1 VKNIINF
8 LVLILFII
16 CKQAYA
22 DGENVS
28 LQLVWHHQFQFA
40 GYYMALEKGYYKNAG
55 LDVNILSVKADS
67 SPINEVLN
75 GRADFGITT
84 SGVLLDYFNGKP
96 LVSVAAVFQRSPLIF
111 VTEERPDIASI
122 KDFAGKRV
130 MLLDDRSSLELVAL
144 LKKYDLDDRIERIAS
159 SFNPMDIVNG
169 KTDIFNGYKGN
180 EPYLLE
186 TEGVPTRE
194 FDPFDYG
201 IKFYGDILF
210 TTEDY
215 LNENGDTVEAF
226 RRASLK
232 GWKYAMNHT
241 EETIDVIKNK
251 YKSDKTKAHLR
262 YEASIIQELTQ
273 NDIVPFGYQSK
284 ERWEQIAAILHDI
297 NVVNGYRDLE
307 GFIYEPPSNIRWK
320 EIRPFLFV
328 FAIIVLLIILWRYHT
343 LYKAKKTIIEK
354 EKMLLQQAKYA
365 ALGEMM
371 GAITHQLKQPLTA
384 TSMILQN
391 LEDAVHKEE
400 DLKMVDQGI
409 SLINHMA
416 QTIDGFRRF
425 YRTDRNVG
433 TFSVADAIKEAFEL
447 SKGYLTY
454 NHIRYE
460 LLCSCGK
467 RDYPCGP
474 AQCEEFVKHCSA
486 TLCGNSN
493 ELKQIILNLI
503 QNSREAL
510 IESDKPEKVIR
521 VNIRSTDEVIEI
533 VFEDNGPGIGE
544 EIIGSLFEMD
554 ITSKAEGTGLG
565 LYMCRNMIKEHYKG
579 YISAENYEDGA
590 RFIISLPLQ

>member
-1 VKNIINF
+1 M
-8 LVLILFII
+8 
-16 CKQAYA
+16 
-22 DGENVS
+22 S

-40 GYYMALEKGYYKNAG
+40 GYYMALEKGYYQDAG
-55 LDVNILSVKADS
+55 LDVNILSVKTDS
-67 SPINEVLN
+67 TPINEVLN
-75 GRADFGITT
+75 GRADFGIST
-84 SGVLLDYFNGKP
+84 SGVILDYFNGKP
-96 LVSVAAVFQRSPLIF
+96 LVSVAAIFQRSPLVF
-111 VTEERPDIASI
+111 VTKERPDITSI
-122 KDFAGKRV
+122 RDFAGKKV

-144 LKKYDLDDRIERIAS
+144 LRKYNLDDHIERIPS
-159 SFNPMDIVNG
+159 SFDPNDLVDD
-169 KTDIFNGYKGN
+169 KTDVFNGYKSN

-186 TEGVPTRE
+186 TEGVSSRE

-210 TTEDY
+210 TTEQY
-215 LNENGDTVEAF
+215 LKENESTVEAF
-226 RRASLK
+226 RKASLK

-262 YEASIIQELTQ
+262 YEASIIQQLTQ
-273 NDIVPFGYQSK
+273 HDIVPFGFQSK

-297 NVVNGYRDLE
+297 NVVDGYRDL
-307 GFIYEPPSNIRWK
+307 GHFIYEPSDSIRWR

-343 LYKAKKTIIEK
+343 LYKAKKTILEK
-354 EKMLLQQAKYA
+354 EKLILQQSKYA

-391 LEDAVHKEE
+391 LEDSAYKEE
-400 DLKMVDQGI
+400 DEKMIEQGI
-409 SLINHMA
+409 TLINHMA

-425 YRTDRNVG
+425 YRTDRNFG
-433 TFSVADAIKEAFEL
+433 TFSVAEAIKEAFEL

-454 NHIRYE
+454 NHIHSE

-474 AQCEEFVKHCSA
+474 AQCEQLEKHCSA
-486 TLCGNSN
+486 TLSGNSN

-510 IESDKPEKVIR
+510 IESDKPEKIIR
-521 VNIRSTDEVIEI
+521 VNIKTTDELIKI
-533 VFEDNGPGIGE
+533 IFEDNGPGISKDV
-544 EIIGSLFEMD
+544 IGNLFDMD

-579 YISAENYEDGA
+579 FITAENYEDGA
-590 RFIISLPLQ
+590 RFIITLPID